1 MYKKKKIIFSVF
13 VIFFNKNKKKN
24 KTKME
29 ETTTPI
35 ISKMEIIN
43 LNENDLE
50 KLLQKKKKSFA
61 HFNEIKKTITRDD
74 IESVLLLQKISER
87 FKNLIDHCTLNLKY
101 ELSETYNDIFVCLLS
116 YYQNTISY
124 LNEDDNDTDNDTNAS
139 TSSSSSSSS
148 IGGNKK
154 STSSTHTLF
163 NMYKGIVDSSDMNLI
178 NIDHFIL
185 SSIESL
191 ILLLRDSDAKELTE
205 VLTTSDKWITIRDN
219 QSPDQIEISFE
230 KESILLRLT
239 ETIDDELLKYQS
251 FTLEKY
257 DLSLLKHDDDDDDG
271 EDNKNNN
278 SNGHESIPTESNKAS
293 LIYIRPLLLTY
304 AFLRIDHLFELF
316 GLGEKVTNLDFNQK
330 LKLVIH
336 KILKGDLMSLGIVL
350 DDLKFGKYQKHIE
363 KMFEQK

>member
-1 MYKKKKIIFSVF
+1 
-13 VIFFNKNKKKN
+13 
-24 KTKME
+24 ME
-29 ETTTPI
+29 ETTTTI
-35 ISKMEIIN
+35 DHLEEDTNNGLDK
-43 LNENDLE
+43 LLE
-50 KLLQKKKKSFA
+50 KKKQSFA

-74 IESVLLLQKISER
+74 IESIVLLQKISER
-87 FKNLIDHCTLNLKY
+87 FKNLIDHCRFNGTY

-124 LNEDDNDTDNDTNAS
+124 LNEDENDKDTDA
-139 TSSSSSSSS
+139 SSSSSSESLSQSS
-148 IGGNKK
+148 IGNKNKK
-154 STSSTHTLF
+154 SVVTTTHTLF
-163 NMYKGIVDSSDMNLI
+163 NMYKGIVQSSDMNLI
-178 NIDHFIL
+178 NIDRFIL

-191 ILLLRDSDAKELTE
+191 ILLIRDSDAKELTE
-205 VLTTSDKWITIRDN
+205 LLTTSDKWITIRDN

-257 DLSLLKHDDDDDDG
+257 DLSLLKHEEDDD
-271 EDNKNNN
+271 NTNNN
-278 SNGHESIPTESNKAS
+278 EKNDNNHESIPTESNKAS

-336 KILKGDLMSLGIVL
+336 KILKGDLMSLGIIL

-363 KMFEQK
+363 KMFEQKK